1 MDKELLKLV
10 NDLVEI
16 KTKYD
21 VLIDYLI
28 NATTLNYSETD
39 LRVDDVQDILKAL
52 EPDKYNDRLEILKCK
67 KKITE

>member
-28 NATTLNYSETD
+28 NTSTLNYSETD
-39 LRVDDVQDILKAL
+39 LRFDDVQNILKAL
-52 EPDKYNDRLEILKCK
+52 EPDEYNDRLEILKCK
-67 KKITE
+67 EKITE

>member
-10 NDLVEI
+10 NDLVEM

-28 NATTLNYSETD
+28 NTSTLNYSETD

-52 EPDKYNDRLEILKCK
+52 EPKKYEDRLEILKCK

>member
-28 NATTLNYSETD
+28 NTSTLNYNETD

>member
-10 NDLVEI
+10 NDLVET

-28 NATTLNYSETD
+28 NTATLNYSETD
-39 LRVDDVQDILKAL
+39 LRVDDAQDILKAL
-52 EPDKYNDRLEILKCK
+52 EPGKYNDRLEILKCK

>member
-10 NDLVEI
+10 NDLVEM

-28 NATTLNYSETD
+28 NTATLNYSETD
-39 LRVDDVQDILKAL
+39 LRVNDVQDILKAL

>member
-10 NDLVEI
+10 NDLVEV

-28 NATTLNYSETD
+28 NTATLNYSETD
-39 LRVDDVQDILKAL
+39 LRVDDAQDILKAL

>member
-10 NDLVEI
+10 NDLVEM

-28 NATTLNYSETD
+28 NTATLNYNETD

-52 EPDKYNDRLEILKCK
+52 EPDKYNDRLETLKCK